1 MPVKGFRHSVES
13 RQQMSKSHTGLKF
26 SEPHKN
32 NHLKAVRKATSKT
45 DYREQMSKI
54 KSGTVFALDSLN
66 GASEKNK
73 NAKDWWFIHNQV
85 NYKFRSLNKFVRD
98 HKHLFSEDEL
108 TEYKTEGRAAK
119 VYRATVM
126 LRNLLRVK
134 KDGSPVVPN
143 HEWNGWTIGEKWE
156 QGFYD
161 LIHLKTEDSDQ

>member
-1 MPVKGFRHSVES
+1 MPVKGFRHSVEA
-13 RQQMSKSHTGLKF
+13 RQQMSASHFGKKF
-26 SEPHKN
+26 SESHKA
-32 NHLKAVRKATSKT
+32 NHLKAARELTSKPE
-45 DYREQMSKI
+45 YREKMSRVK
-54 KSGTVFALDSLN
+54 KGTVNPLDGLN

-85 NYKFRSLNKFVRD
+85 HYKFRSLNKFVRD
-98 HKHLFSEDEL
+98 HKHLFSDEEL

-126 LRNLLRVK
+126 LRQLLLVK
-134 KDGSPVVPN
+134 KDGSPVRPT

-161 LIHLKTEDSDQ
+161 LNDLKDRGL

>member
-13 RQQMSKSHTGLKF
+13 RQKMSASHFGKKF
-26 SEPHKN
+26 SESHKE
-32 NHLKAVRKATSKT
+32 NHLKAIREALSKT
-45 DYREQMSKI
+45 EYRVQMSRVK
-54 KSGTVFALDSLN
+54 KGTVNPLDGLN

-85 NYKFRSLNKFVRD
+85 HYKFRSLNKFVRD
-98 HKHLFSEDEL
+98 HKHLFSDEEL

-126 LRNLLRVK
+126 LRKLLLVR
-134 KDGSPVVPN
+134 KDGSPVIPT

-161 LIHLKTEDSDQ
+161 LNDLNDKGL